1 VESLK
6 LSVILSQSCSEKHTT
21 CQTPDPFSS
30 DSESGGDLP
39 RFFRRFSSFLLWRFS
54 FAFFFWNGIKLL
66 LLRVSLHEFGII
78 LTLSTPISAATW
90 QETMLNQLWCRMA
103 PARSFSVYFGMF
115 HLLTKFRTIS
125 KAVLSYTVGLQGF
138 SIKTSVFH
146 LWYSCTEYKEA
157 PDGIQYMVTWSLY
170 SVKETGVEQYKNT
183 LLRIQYLRRPNNDLV
198 RSKHVAEHEI
208 YAAINWS
215 RAWQKNVWLY
225 LAQQEARYK
234 HEVKCIYTSIIWH
247 VRMFIMGKSRNLKLW
262 VAYSRY
268 QNSHAAWQL
277 YVAVKPL

>member
-1 VESLK
+1 MQYSTLINYFEGVRGMRVIKTSSLNSRCPKTIHLCKRSFSAKRRGISGRKSSARVWNTARSFFDVESLK

-66 LLRVSLHEFGII
+66 LLRVLLHEFGII

-157 PDGIQYMVTWSLY
+157 PDGIQ
-170 SVKETGVEQYKNT
+170 
-183 LLRIQYLRRPNNDLV
+183 
-198 RSKHVAEHEI
+198 
-208 YAAINWS
+208 
-215 RAWQKNVWLY
+215 
-225 LAQQEARYK
+225 
-234 HEVKCIYTSIIWH
+234 
-247 VRMFIMGKSRNLKLW
+247 
-262 VAYSRY
+262 
-268 QNSHAAWQL
+268 
-277 YVAVKPL
+277 